1 MKIIMSK
8 KAEEH
13 MKAHQS
19 DFLVNW
25 KDLVRKCED
34 DDKIIKLKG
43 DFEVVELEFDYPV
56 GHCNLISTKESDEI
70 IYAKRVGRDNYTR
83 FVKNV
88 TPDTTRDLTII
99 LKKNMKRHGEYYLIT
114 MFPGKANF
122 KEPEDLNIK
131 SKNELIDSL
140 EFWSKH
146 ALVFNQEIITK
157 ESIKTYCPYKN
168 LYLSIS

>member
-25 KDLVRKCED
+25 KDLIRKCENEG
-34 DDKIIKLKG
+34 KIIKLKG

-70 IYAKRVGRDNYTR
+70 I
-83 FVKNV
+83 
-88 TPDTTRDLTII
+88 
-99 LKKNMKRHGEYYLIT
+99 MQ
-114 MFPGKANF
+114 
-122 KEPEDLNIK
+122 KE
-131 SKNELIDSL
+131 
-140 EFWSKH
+140 
-146 ALVFNQEIITK
+146 
-157 ESIKTYCPYKN
+157 
-168 LYLSIS
+168 